1 MTEDASQS
9 HVAKLVV
16 RSLRNIVAMGKIGE
30 VPAVQGHEHTNY
42 GVRFGGENTRVSITQ
57 RWKRLVKSLLFKDMS
72 RRFMESDLEE
82 IIQECQSLNSLMV
95 VQRLHSR

>member
-42 GVRFGGENTRVSITQ
+42 GVRFGGENTRVSIC
-57 RWKRLVKSLLFKDMS
+57 LLYTSPSPRDGATS
-72 RRFMESDLEE
+72 RMPS
-82 IIQECQSLNSLMV
+82 SA
-95 VQRLHSR
+95 